1 MSACISHFTNEC
13 CLGHED
19 LDALGHSM
27 HTQSRMTFSSKS
39 VDDFLLNYR
48 HHQST
53 IQEFIS
59 CLDDSPGA
67 SRSNCALDSIMISGA
82 KFHDKGSTSFSDADI
97 DSDSSGME
105 STTKQPS
112 TATRQVIRRA
122 LQPKKAID
130 RKQALSAEEKD
141 ERRRFQNREAQR
153 RFRERHMLEAYR
165 KASSNL
171 QAQLV
176 GWLRMKQPTIF

>member
-1 MSACISHFTNEC
+1 MNATTDESSRNYGNTDE
-13 CLGHED
+13 
-19 LDALGHSM
+19 LGHSM
-27 HTQSRMTFSSKS
+27 RQQNTKMSLPMGI
-39 VDDFLLNYR
+39 DDFLLNYR

-53 IQEFIS
+53 IQEFMS
-59 CLDDSPGA
+59 CLDNSSTA
-67 SRSNCALDSIMISGA
+67 SRSTGALDSIMTSELA
-82 KFHDKGSTSFSDADI
+82 SPDKYLTSSSEADL

-105 STTKQPS
+105 SATKPHIGAPS
-112 TATRQVIRRA
+112 RQVIRRA

-171 QAQLV
+171 HTQLV